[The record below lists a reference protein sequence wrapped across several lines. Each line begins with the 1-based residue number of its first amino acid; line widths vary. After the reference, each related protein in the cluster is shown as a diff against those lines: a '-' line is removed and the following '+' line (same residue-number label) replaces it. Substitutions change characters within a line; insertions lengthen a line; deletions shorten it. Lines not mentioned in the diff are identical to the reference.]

1 MTNSRLLARL
11 YDTANASRWGVDRD
25 RFAHALDTSAAKA
38 LAGRTASAR
47 ELERYLGTLHLE
59 DLALA
64 CACAEGHEE
73 AWQHFILMHRPVLYR
88 SADAID
94 PTGAAR
100 ELADSLY
107 GDLFGVGGRT
117 DTRQSLFRY
126 FHGRSSL
133 ATWLRAVLS
142 QRHVDRIRER
152 TKADPLPEDD
162 SPGALAAHVQLL
174 DPERPRYIS
183 LMRAALAA
191 ALVALGPRD
200 RLRVAC
206 YYAQQMTLAQT
217 GRLLGEHE
225 ATVSRQLSRTR
236 AAIRLWVEKYL
247 AVKHSLSEVEMSACF
262 ASLVEDVGP
271 IDLDRLLD
279 TSKNS
284 GLDRSRRGRHP

>member
-1 MTNSRLLARL
+1 
-11 YDTANASRWGVDRD
+11 
-25 RFAHALDTSAAKA
+25 
-38 LAGRTASAR
+38 
-47 ELERYLGTLHLE
+47 
-59 DLALA
+59 
-64 CACAEGHEE
+64 
-73 AWQHFILMHRPVLYR
+73 MHRTVLYR

-94 PTGAAR
+94 PTGGAR

-107 GDLFGVGGRT
+107 GDLFGLGGRT
-117 DTRQSLFRY
+117 DERRSLFRY

-152 TKADPLPEDD
+152 KRIDPLPDDD
-162 SPGALAAHVQLL
+162 SAGALVSRVQPP
-174 DPERPRYIS
+174 DPERPRFLS

-191 ALVALGPRD
+191 ALADLDPRD

-206 YYAQQMTLAQT
+206 YYAQQMTLAET

-236 AAIRLWVEKYL
+236 AAIRLSVERCL
-247 AVKHSLSEVEMSACF
+247 EVRHGMSEVEVSACF
-262 ASLVEDVGP
+262 ASLVEDAGP

-279 TSKNS
+279 TSGGGSADPRGAEDAGKKS